1 MSCRCRF
8 SFCGRTKLRGLCC
21 WLVVCSAPDVG
32 NSVVDEVNSDVLCL
46 SVVIDGEVG
55 DVAVVDN
62 VVSSVEPLS
71 IVDDSNLD
79 DVIEDIAVVYVV

>member
-1 MSCRCRF
+1 MGCVW
-8 SFCGRTKLRGLCC
+8 

-32 NSVVDEVNSDVLCL
+32 NSVVDEVNSDVLCP
-46 SVVIDGEVG
+46 SVVVDGEDG

-71 IVDDSNLD
+71 SVDDSNVD
-79 DVIEDIAVVYVV
+79 DVKEDIAVVYVV

>member
-1 MSCRCRF
+1 MVCV
-8 SFCGRTKLRGLCC
+8 C

-32 NSVVDEVNSDVLCL
+32 VCVVDEVNSDVLCP
-46 SVVIDGEVG
+46 SVVVDGEDG

-71 IVDDSNLD
+71 SVDDSNV
-79 DVIEDIAVVYVV
+79 DVLVGVITVVNVD

>member
-1 MSCRCRF
+1 MGCV
-8 SFCGRTKLRGLCC
+8 C

-32 NSVVDEVNSDVLCL
+32 ISVFDEVNSDVLCP
-46 SVVIDGEVG
+46 SVVVDGEDG

-71 IVDDSNLD
+71 M
-79 DVIEDIAVVYVV
+79 